1 METSMMDSGLTEQKM
16 EGEFT
21 MSLVQGLFT
30 VANGNKEKGMGMEY

>member
-1 METSMMDSGLTEQKM
+1 MMGSGLMEQKM

-21 MSLVQGLFT
+21 MNLVQGLFT